1 MGRLSIRNL
10 GFFVMIA
17 IIASS
22 CALSKMAN
30 NANDIRYDVTPSPL
44 EVHGD
49 SVAITIGAKFP
60 KDYFNPNV
68 TVNATPVLEYGND
81 STTFKSVTFVGEDV
95 EGSGVVVPQ
104 AEGKDYNYN
113 STIAYDP
120 AMKESKLKLL
130 VDGQKGNNSEKF
142 KTFSLAEGVITTPY
156 LMEDDDK
163 LLWGKDHFKRTKVK
177 QYDSRI
183 NFQKNKSY
191 VRRSEKREDDIERL
205 DSLLQAISEHEDL
218 ELRKMNVDG
227 YASPEG
233 EITFNQ
239 NLTEER
245 ANAAID
251 VVMGF
256 LNDHDFDVN
265 KEEFF
270 SKTSQ
275 GEDWE
280 GFKEMMMASTI
291 KDKEMIIQYLKKYD
305 DVVKREEKIR
315 ELSVAFEELREQIL
329 PELRRSKMTLHYAKT
344 GLSNKELK
352 DLAMSNPDSL
362 ELEEMLKA
370 ATLFSDHDDK
380 LTVYKAAANQ
390 YPNDWRA
397 HNNVGVIHMKKENMS
412 KAIARF
418 DKAIKVGDSPI
429 PHNNRGV
436 AARLKDNRDKALT
449 HYEKAEGAG
458 PEVGYNTGLVHIQNG
473 NYKKAVLNMSEL
485 NTINTGLANLLN
497 EDYKR
502 AKQALNNADK
512 SNAALAHYLRAIV
525 GARTNN
531 ASMLTN
537 NLEKAVRK
545 NSSYSEKARNDLEF
559 KEFFGTSEFESALGS
574 S

>member
-1 MGRLSIRNL
+1 
-10 GFFVMIA
+10 
-17 IIASS
+17 
-22 CALSKMAN
+22 
-30 NANDIRYDVTPSPL
+30 
-44 EVHGD
+44 
-49 SVAITIGAKFP
+49 
-60 KDYFNPNV
+60 
-68 TVNATPVLEYGND
+68 
-81 STTFKSVTFVGEDV
+81 
-95 EGSGVVVPQ
+95 
-104 AEGKDYNYN
+104 
-113 STIAYDP
+113 
-120 AMKESKLKLL
+120 
-130 VDGQKGNNSEKF
+130 
-142 KTFSLAEGVITTPY
+142 
-156 LMEDDDK
+156 
-163 LLWGKDHFKRTKVK
+163 
-177 QYDSRI
+177 
-183 NFQKNKSY
+183 
-191 VRRSEKREDDIERL
+191 
-205 DSLLQAISEHEDL
+205 
-218 ELRKMNVDG
+218 MNVDG

-559 KEFFGTSEFESALGS
+559 KEFLGTSEFESALGS

>member
-1 MGRLSIRNL
+1 MNRLSIRNL
-10 GFFVMIA
+10 ILFAMIA
-17 IIASS
+17 VIASG

-30 NANDIRYDVTPSPL
+30 NADDISYDVTPNPL

-81 STTFKSVTFVGEDV
+81 SSTFKEVTFVGEDV
-95 EGSGVVVPQ
+95 EGSGVVVPE

-113 STIAYDP
+113 STIAYDE
-120 AMKESKLKLL
+120 AMEESKLKLL
-130 VDGQKGNNSEKF
+130 VDGQKGNNSENF
-142 KTFSLAEGVITTPY
+142 KTFSLADGVITTPY
-156 LMEDDDK
+156 LMKDDDK
-163 LLWGKDHFKRTKVK
+163 LLWGKDDFKRTKK
-177 QYDSRI
+177 KHYDARI

-233 EITFNQ
+233 EITFNK
-239 NLTEER
+239 NLTQER
-245 ANAAID
+245 ADAAID
-251 VVMGF
+251 VAMD
-256 LNDHDFDVN
+256 LMNDNDLEVN
-265 KEEFF
+265 KDDFF
-270 SKTSQ
+270 TKTAQ

-280 GFKEMMMASTI
+280 GFKELMMESTI
-291 KDKEMIIQYLKKYD
+291 KDKEMILEYLKKYD
-305 DVVKREEKIR
+305 DVVKREQKIR
-315 ELSVAFEELREQIL
+315 DLAVAFEELREQIL

-344 GLSNKELK
+344 GLSNEELKEL
-352 DLAMSNPDSL
+352 AMNNPDSL
-362 ELEEMLKA
+362 KLEEMLKA

-380 LTVYKAAANQ
+380 LTVYKAAAKN
-390 YPNDWRA
+390 YPQDWRA
-397 HNNVGVIHMKKENMS
+397 HNNIGVIHMKKENMS
-412 KAIARF
+412 EAISKF
-418 DKAIKVGDSPI
+418 DKAIDVGDNPI

-436 AARLKDNRDKALT
+436 AARWKDNREKALT

-458 PEVGYNTGLVHIQNG
+458 SEVDYNSGLVHIQNG
-473 NYKKAVLNMSEL
+473 HYKKAVLNMSEF
-485 NTINTGLANLLN
+485 NTLNTGLANLLN

-502 AKQALNNADK
+502 AKEAFNNTDN
-512 SNAALAHYLRAIV
+512 SNTALAHYLRAIV

-531 ASMLTN
+531 ASMMTD
-537 NLEKAVRK
+537 NLKNAVQK
-545 NSSYSEKARNDLEF
+545 NSSYSEKAKNDLEF
-559 KEFFGTSEFESALGS
+559 KEFFGTSEFEAALGS